1 MRKLGLMSGGSAGLE
16 DESLT
21 LPVLWVAGKATAVA
35 RYFSG
40 ALTLGLGF
48 CLQKRVSSRF

>member
-1 MRKLGLMSGGSAGLE
+1 MSGGSAGLE

-21 LPVLWVAGKATAVA
+21 SPVLWVAGKATAVA